1 MWCEI
6 HCTTCDGCYIAYQQR
21 YVTNMK
27 KLTYANVT
35 VPQIRPLTDT
45 VYYKYSLIYLLTYS
59 LTY

>member
-1 MWCEI
+1 
-6 HCTTCDGCYIAYQQR
+6 
-21 YVTNMK
+21 MK